1 MPDVSITEF
10 AIIGLVV
17 LIVFGPKRLPEIS
30 RKAGEWARELRS
42 VSREFRRGLERE
54 VAVINEPFQEIKKEL
69 VGPIDEIR
77 KDLAGPIAEIKRD
90 LESSVE
96 GIEED
101 LAATA
106 AGGSAA
112 WVGPV
117 APMGPTPADALEDL
131 DRIESGEELNDED
144 VD

>member
-42 VSREFRRGLERE
+42 ISREFRRGIERE
-54 VAVINEPFQEIKKEL
+54 VAVINEPLQEIKKEL
-69 VGPIDEIR
+69 VGPIDEIKR
-77 KDLAGPIAEIKRD
+77 DLAGPIADIKRD

-101 LAATA
+101 LAVTS
-106 AGGSAA
+106 AGGSAE

-117 APMGPTPADALEDL
+117 APLGPTPADALEDL
-131 DRIESGEELNDED
+131 DRIESGEEMNDGD